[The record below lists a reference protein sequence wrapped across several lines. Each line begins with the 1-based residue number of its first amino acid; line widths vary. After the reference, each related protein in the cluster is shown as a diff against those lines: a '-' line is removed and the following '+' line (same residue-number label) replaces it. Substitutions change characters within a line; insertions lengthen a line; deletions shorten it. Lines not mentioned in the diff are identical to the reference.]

1 MADQGDGNHFAY
13 LGQLQITPEFLVFC
27 FTIIWEKIIVIIS
40 EKWTE
45 RISIN
50 QEWVEP
56 RFA

>member
-1 MADQGDGNHFAY
+1 MFR
-13 LGQLQITPEFLVFC
+13 
-27 FTIIWEKIIVIIS
+27 FTIIREKIIVIIS